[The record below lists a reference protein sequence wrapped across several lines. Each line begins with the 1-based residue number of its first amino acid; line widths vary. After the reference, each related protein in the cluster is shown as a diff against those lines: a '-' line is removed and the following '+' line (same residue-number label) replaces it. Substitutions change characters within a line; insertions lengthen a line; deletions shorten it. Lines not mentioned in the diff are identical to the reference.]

1 MSIVINN
8 RRLRVNQ
15 WVVLS
20 VLFVIAIAT
29 YFLVMRMITNDDI
42 APKALYNAGVDIF
55 GTFAC
60 AILCIGCMGEKDEEG
75 ARATLWFLALIFV
88 TSLSFHNNIIYWF
101 AWDEGG
107 HHELLMALNGLTK
120 ILDFILVLCFYKYA
134 RNSLDFKGKLAKWLD
149 RAIVTLLVPMVG
161 LIIFNHF
168 HPICFDLND
177 EGLVEKLDLYS
188 LVDIYMMIVA
198 PITIILTVRSDVTQK
213 QKLSTFS
220 FIVIPIFHYAISK
233 GAHGYATQYGSVLLA
248 LILMYCFIFNERS
261 KKLAATKVEL
271 DTANTIQ
278 QAMMPHIF
286 PAFPDRREFD
296 LYASMDAAK
305 EVGGD
310 FYDYFLIDDDHLCLV
325 MADVSGKGVP
335 AALFMMA
342 SKIIIQS
349 CAMLGVSA
357 GEILTKTNTAICSNN
372 PEEMFVTVWLGILE
386 ISTGKLTYANGGHEY
401 PAIKHGNNGFKLL
414 KGRHDLVVGGLDGIE
429 YKESTIDLFP
439 GDKIFLYTDGVPEAT
454 DINNGLYGT
463 ARMVEALNEDPNA
476 SPKQLLANI
485 RQSVD
490 DYVGFAEQF
499 DDLTM
504 LCFEY
509 KGPQA

>member
-1 MSIVINN
+1 MSIEINE
-8 RRLRVNQ
+8 RRFKINQ
-15 WVVLS
+15 WLVLALLFLIALVTS
-20 VLFVIAIAT
+20 VL
-29 YFLVMRMITNDDI
+29 VMKMLYSDDME
-42 APKALYNAGVDIF
+42 PKAMYNAGVDIV

-60 AILCIGCMGEKDEEG
+60 AILCIGCFGEKDKEG
-75 ARATLWFLALIFV
+75 ARATLWFLALIV
-88 TSLSFHNNIIYWF
+88 ATSLSFHNNLVCWF
-101 AWDEGG
+101 IWDQGK
-107 HHELLMALNGLTK
+107 LPKLYLALNGLTK
-120 ILDFILVLCFYKYA
+120 IFDFLLVLFFYKYA
-134 RNSLDFKGKLAKWLD
+134 RNSLGFKGKFAKRFD
-149 RAIVTLLVPMVG
+149 RAAVLLLIPMVA

-168 HPICFDLND
+168 HPICFDVNE
-177 EGLVEKLDLYS
+177 EGLIEKLDLYS
-188 LVDIYMMIVA
+188 LVDIYMMIIA
-198 PITIILTVRSDVTQK
+198 PVTIVLTVKSDVTQK
-213 QKLSTFS
+213 QKISTFS
-220 FIVIPIFHYAISK
+220 FIVIPIFHYAIAQ
-233 GAHGYATQYGSVLLA
+233 GAHGYATQYASVLLA

-271 DTANTIQ
+271 DTATTIQ

-286 PAFPDRREFD
+286 PAFPDRKEFD

-342 SKIIIQS
+342 SKIILQS

-401 PAIKHGNNGFKLL
+401 PALKIGGDKFKLL
-414 KGRHDLVVGGLDGIE
+414 KGRHDLVVGGIDGIQ
-429 YKESTIDLFP
+429 YKESSITLKP

-454 DINNGLYGT
+454 APKIGLYGT
-463 ARMVEALNEDPNA
+463 DRMLDTLNQEPDA
-476 SPKQLLANI
+476 SPEKLLSNI
-485 RQSVD
+485 RNSVD
-490 DYVGFAEQF
+490 EYVGATEQF